1 MNFKEIAPKIIACV
15 GGAENIQ
22 THTHCMTRLRLVL
35 ADKSKADVAALKAI
49 PGVQGV
55 VDKGGQLQIIIG
67 TSVELLFQF

>member
-35 ADKSKADVAALKAI
+35 ADKSKADMDALKAI

-55 VDKGGQLQIIIG
+55 VDKGGML
-67 TSVELLFQF
+67 

>member
-1 MNFKEIAPKIIACV
+1 MNFKETAPKIVSCV

-35 ADKSKADVAALKAI
+35 VDKSKADTDAVKAI

-55 VDKGGQLQIIIG
+55 VDQGGQY
-67 TSVELLFQF
+67 